1 MNLTKSD
8 LAPISKKM
16 EELGLKKET
25 ILKECSFAMQ
35 AINKSPQLQ
44 KATMESKQA
53 AILNIAQTGL
63 TLNPVMKLAYL
74 VPRWSRDK
82 GSEVYLEPS
91 YQGLVK
97 LLTDSGS
104 VKAINAQLVYK
115 EDEFSSN
122 LADFDNP
129 ITHKPNSFGDRGAVI
144 GVYALALLHNGAK
157 QAEIIGLD
165 ELHKIRER
173 SEAYKAFKAGKLKS
187 CVWTTDE
194 GEMMRKSIVRRFV
207 KYLPK
212 SNEDDKIAAAIS
224 LDESD
229 YKASDAAKEYA
240 SNLLLNA
247 NVVERIEI
255 SGWEHR
261 IETANSK
268 DISEIIEELKEIQ
281 IDNGTRSK
289 TALAKELKERIG

>member
-1 MNLTKSD
+1 
-8 LAPISKKM
+8 
-16 EELGLKKET
+16 
-25 ILKECSFAMQ
+25 
-35 AINKSPQLQ
+35 
-44 KATMESKQA
+44 
-53 AILNIAQTGL
+53 
-63 TLNPVMKLAYL
+63 
-74 VPRWSRDK
+74 
-82 GSEVYLEPS
+82 
-91 YQGLVK
+91 LVK

-144 GVYALALLHNGAK
+144 GVYALALLNNGAK

-165 ELHKIRER
+165 ELYKIRER

-212 SNEDDKIAAAIS
+212 SNEYNNIAAAIS

-255 SGWEHR
+255 SAWEHR

-268 DISEIIEELKEIQ
+268 DISEVIEELKEIQ

-289 TALAKELKERIG
+289 TALAKELRDKIGE